1 MSQKKFVT
9 MWTKKYAMMLSQSG
23 KRNVP
28 LPIKNPNNTVNGK
41 RLNTVNGKLKKF
53 ANG

>member
-1 MSQKKFVT
+1 MSLKKFVIIR
-9 MWTKKYAMMLSQSG
+9 TKKYAMMQNQSG
-23 KRNVP
+23 VRNAP